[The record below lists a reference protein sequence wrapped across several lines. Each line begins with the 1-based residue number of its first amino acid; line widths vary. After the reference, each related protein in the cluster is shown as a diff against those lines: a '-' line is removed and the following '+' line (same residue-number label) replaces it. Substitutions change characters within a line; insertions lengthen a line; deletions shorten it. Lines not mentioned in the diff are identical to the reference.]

1 MQAEKEANELH
12 FQLES
17 LNERLEEAD
26 GLQSAQSEINRKR
39 EQEVSKLRKDFELL
53 TVQHE
58 SQEASLRKR
67 HQDVVNDLSDQ
78 LEQLGRARS
87 K

>member
-1 MQAEKEANELH
+1 M
-12 FQLES
+12 
-17 LNERLEEAD
+17 NERLEEAD
-26 GLQSAQSEINRKR
+26 GMQSAQSEVNRKR
-39 EQEVSKLRKDFELL
+39 ELEVTKLRKDFELL

-67 HQDVVNDLSDQ
+67 HQDVVNDLSEQ